1 MNVNTKTV
9 ISEGEVV
16 KGMRSF
22 HIPLQFSSHDIALI
36 EPLWSTTFEQ
46 ECETATMGTVRFT
59 LSDGLVAEPTILFL
73 TIQIG
78 KHRYTAHFPTDS
90 WIGPVSEAFE
100 EGFMFADF
108 PDAAA
113 LALEVQF
120 ATTLAALEELF
131 GQDISFLRLSAEN
144 PNAAPNTLPGA
155 NFTMHQDGEEAIDI
169 SIKPQTIEANEAL
182 IAMLT
187 KNTVKPSVTET
198 AHQAVTLS
206 GSLVADV
213 TEMSREQLGKLQ
225 PGDGFMLNANWF
237 EKASYNFTVADKVIA
252 TMVKGDDAFTIDKL
266 FISAAPLTTNQNAM
280 PQERRARR
288 KRNRGTKSN
297 D

>member
-59 LSDGLVAEPTILFL
+59 LSDGLVA
-73 TIQIG
+73 
-78 KHRYTAHFPTDS
+78 
-90 WIGPVSEAFE
+90 V
-100 EGFMFADF
+100 FADF